1 LGDGGGGCA
10 DAAASGGRLADQM
23 AGDSP
28 RRGITAGGRLRLR
41 VIYGRGIA
49 AFGCGDFRGGWARG
63 SRSWVAAGAVYTP
76 LLIVVEMFIIYFI
89 ENEFIIP

>member
-1 LGDGGGGCA
+1 
-10 DAAASGGRLADQM
+10 
-23 AGDSP
+23 
-28 RRGITAGGRLRLR
+28 LR